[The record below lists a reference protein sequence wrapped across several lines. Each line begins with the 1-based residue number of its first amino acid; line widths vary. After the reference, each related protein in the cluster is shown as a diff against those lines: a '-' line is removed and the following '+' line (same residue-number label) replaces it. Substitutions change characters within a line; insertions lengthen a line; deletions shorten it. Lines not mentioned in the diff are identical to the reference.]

1 MCDRSS
7 RAARYR
13 ELAAEREHLAALAT
27 DRDVRAY
34 YQKTAEYYLTLAEA
48 EMKLEMEHLDK

>member
-27 DRDVRAY
+27 DRKVRAY
-34 YQKTAEYYLTLAEA
+34 YQKTAEYYLMLAQA
-48 EMKLEMEHLDK
+48 EMKLEMEQLDK

>member
-1 MCDRSS
+1 MYDRSS

-27 DRDVRAY
+27 DSNVRAY
-34 YQKTAEYYLTLAEA
+34 YQKTAEYYLSLAHA
-48 EMKLEMEHLDK
+48 EMKLEMEQLDK